1 MSKSQIVR
9 QLVLTLIPSQR
20 DTALKGLKAR
30 RVLIDLNAGISAA
43 PAQMAAKFTN
53 DNYKTIVQ
61 CPMYTEIVMIIYS
74 FRKYGSKFQHI
85 SIIKIQTVR
94 IHYNIGQPKSIV
106 LFSDIIMKSSK
117 KMCSFTMTIMKSSQH
132 QAFVK

>member
-61 CPMYTEIVMIIYS
+61 CPMYTKIVMIIYS
-74 FRKYGSKFQHI
+74 FRKYGSKFLDI
-85 SIIKIQTVR
+85 SIIKAQKIW
-94 IHYNIGQPKSIV
+94 IYYKIGQSN
-106 LFSDIIMKSSK
+106 II
-117 KMCSFTMTIMKSSQH
+117 
-132 QAFVK
+132 